1 MEEKRH
7 TGHQN
12 CVRIPVIPSCSKG
25 KTGLNEALN
34 EIRNGRALQGEVD
47 GNFTKVVHDVPH
59 QCHHSQICQEGII
72 SNQHVD
78 ILLRGRKPL
87 TSKQQGQRTGHLQD
101 GTGTNEEAS
110 TNAAPNVSEMAILL
124 IEADEQVHSRS
135 TKGQEL
141 DMPTLEASLKLILS
155 TNQVAGA
162 IIEDPDL
169 ANLLVLALL
178 RVRPLGGQ
186 IRRAIA
192 LHDRG
197 CGCGCVWLEP
207 RDNACMWS
215 RVLSEKK
222 IDCNGRQP
230 ALPFY
235 SAALARLLGV
245 GENCAKSQ
253 LGSTRRAPDVS
264 EYLSPV

>member
-1 MEEKRH
+1 MKRPVPML
-7 TGHQN
+7 HQML
-12 CVRIPVIPSCSKG
+12 VTWP
-25 KTGLNEALN
+25 
-34 EIRNGRALQGEVD
+34 
-47 GNFTKVVHDVPH
+47 F
-59 QCHHSQICQEGII
+59 
-72 SNQHVD
+72 
-78 ILLRGRKPL
+78 
-87 TSKQQGQRTGHLQD
+87 
-101 GTGTNEEAS
+101 
-110 TNAAPNVSEMAILL
+110 LL

-162 IIEDPDL
+162 IVEDPDL

-215 RVLSEKK
+215 RVLSEKE
-222 IDCNGRQP
+222 NRLQRP
-230 ALPFY
+230 AACRAFLFCGPC
-235 SAALARLLGV
+235 SAAWRGRKLRQVAARFDSKG
-245 GENCAKSQ
+245 A
-253 LGSTRRAPDVS
+253 
-264 EYLSPV
+264 